1 MQGGRSGAG
10 VEASQLARGDRLE
23 SLIAVLAVVAVR
35 LLGAKLLA
43 RSRLES
49 REAAASFGPEM
60 LALLEK
66 KIGPPE
72 GGWSNRNVIIAT
84 ARLGGFLARKQDGL
98 PGLANHLARLAAAAL
113 DV

>member
-1 MQGGRSGAG
+1 
-10 VEASQLARGDRLE
+10 
-23 SLIAVLAVVAVR
+23 
-35 LLGAKLLA
+35 
-43 RSRLES
+43 
-49 REAAASFGPEM
+49 M

-98 PGLANHLARLAAAAL
+98 PGWQTIWHGWQRLL
-113 DV
+113 WMYEGLETLQLKGNKCG